1 MSCRIISDSLFNRQ
15 KPCHY
20 GSLSGIYSS
29 RYTQAVRKRMLSV
42 TREIVFWEN
51 SNPSNY
57 RPVSL
62 TCIICKLFD
71 HIIASHIM
79 QHLEDN
85 NILYD
90 LQHDFRRKRSCES
103 QLLSLVH
110 ELMHNYDNNIQS
122 DLIQMDFAKAFDKVP
137 HK

>member
-1 MSCRIISDSLFNRQ
+1 MDLRTIANVV
-15 KPCHY
+15 P
-20 GSLSGIYSS
+20 IY
-29 RYTQAVRKRMLSV
+29 KKG
-42 TREIVFWEN
+42 EC

-62 TCIICKLFD
+62 TCIICKLFE

-90 LQHDFRRKRSCES
+90 LQHGFRRKRSCES
-103 QLLSLVH
+103 RYYHLY
-110 ELMHNYDNNIQS
+110 MN
-122 DLIQMDFAKAFDKVP
+122 
-137 HK
+137 

>member
-1 MSCRIISDSLFNRQ
+1 MHVRSRDKIAEYLKPILRIIFQFSLNTGNVPNDW
-15 KPCHY
+15 KIANVVP
-20 GSLSGIYSS
+20 IYKKGE
-29 RYTQAVRKRMLSV
+29 R
-42 TREIVFWEN
+42 

-62 TCIICKLFD
+62 TCIICKLFE

-90 LQHDFRRKRSCES
+90 LQHGFRRKQSCES

-110 ELMHNYDNNIQS
+110 ELMHNYDNNIHS
-122 DLIQMDFAKAFDKVP
+122 NGLCKNFR
-137 HK
+137 